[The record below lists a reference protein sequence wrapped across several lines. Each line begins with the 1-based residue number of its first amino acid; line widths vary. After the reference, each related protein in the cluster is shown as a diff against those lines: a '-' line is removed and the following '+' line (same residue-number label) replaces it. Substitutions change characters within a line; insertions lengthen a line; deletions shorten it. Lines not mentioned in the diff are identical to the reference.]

1 MNCCYGCKRQ
11 STDKYPLFLNLVC
24 GTNLIARKFGTTT
37 TSQNVL
43 LCFFC
48 SAYFNCVSPH
58 YQRHASFKH
67 AWPVVFWFLLS
78 DQNLQIN
85 FWQYIPLEMRCSW
98 LHRPSMCNSAF
109 KQRMDLISLPV
120 FVDVTFRYHVF
131 VHFKLDLS
139 STDMVQKI
147 NNEYFPCK

>member
-1 MNCCYGCKRQ
+1 MNCCYGCKQQ
-11 STDKYPLFLNLVC
+11 STDKYPLVLNLWYEFDC
-24 GTNLIARKFGTTT
+24 KKIWHYNYQPKCFTL
-37 TSQNVL
+37 
-43 LCFFC
+43 FFC

-109 KQRMDLISLPV
+109 KQRLDLISLPV
-120 FVDVTFRYHVF
+120 FVDVTFCHYLF

-139 STDMVQKI
+139 PTDMVRKI